1 MYVPFDERCRPLPAN
16 LFLSGRHWLVSLHPL
31 LLPPS
36 LGVVLPV
43 NWLISVPQV
52 TQAIREGAVKRSKEE
67 LDNLQVNADW
77 NRMMVRAPSFDER
90 PFARLPRPVLILQYV
105 RA

>member
-1 MYVPFDERCRPLPAN
+1 MGATYTGKLAHSPSPP
-16 LFLSGRHWLVSLHPL
+16 SP
-31 LLPPS
+31 LPPS

-77 NRMMVRAPSFDER
+77 NRMMVREVR
-90 PFARLPRPVLILQYV
+90 PHSLGGHSHYLHRL
-105 RA
+105 